1 MANASFGS
9 NRTFRVRIVMADS
22 ANGFESASDIDPNST
37 IGDMLDLQVERY
49 PDRDALVNVEAG
61 ERYTYAEFRDEV
73 DRVARGLM
81 ALDIERGQH
90 VGIWAT
96 NYSEWVL
103 TQFATA
109 KIGAVMV
116 NVNPA
121 YRTHEIAYLLE
132 QSEANAL
139 ILIGRFRNSDYVGM
153 LNEVVPELK
162 DSNPGELNSHRF
174 PYLRNV
180 IHIVPHGDR
189 DATTP
194 DGMWSW
200 QEMVARHVDV
210 SAQQLADRQAGCR
223 PDDPVNIQYT
233 SGTTGNPKG
242 AMLTHHNL
250 VSNGLYVGDAIEL
263 TEEDRLCVPVPF
275 YHCFGCVMGNL
286 GCITHGSAIV
296 IATEHFD
303 PLKTLQAIEQERCTA
318 LYGVPTMFTAQLEHP
333 EFDSFDVTSL
343 RTGIMAGSP
352 CPIEVMRQVIDKM
365 GAHQMTIAYGQTEHS
380 PVITQ
385 TLVTDSIERR
395 VSTVGAV
402 LPGVEA
408 RIVDHE
414 SGQILG
420 PGVQGE
426 LQARSSMVMT
436 GYYNLPEA
444 TAAAID
450 DEGWLHTGDLAEVD
464 EDGYYKITG
473 RLKDMII
480 RGGENVYPREIEEFL
495 YTHPKISD
503 VQVIGVPDERFGE
516 EVMAWVM
523 LRQGESAD
531 EEEIREF
538 CRGKIAHF
546 KVPRYVKVTE
556 EFPMTVTGKIQKFR
570 MREMAVEELG
580 LQIASKI
587 ETA

>member
-1 MANASFGS
+1 MTDNANINGS
-9 NRTFRVRIVMADS
+9 TSGV
-22 ANGFESASDIDPNST
+22 DINST

-49 PDRDALVNVEAG
+49 AGRDALVNFETG
-61 ERYTYAEFRDEV
+61 ERFNYAGFREEAE
-73 DRVARGLM
+73 RVARGLM
-81 ALDIERGQH
+81 ALGIQRGQH

-121 YRTHEIAYLLE
+121 YRTHELAYLLD

-153 LNEVVPELK
+153 LNEVAPEIK
-162 DSNPGELNSHRF
+162 ESAPGELRSPRF
-174 PYLRNV
+174 PYLRHV
-180 IHIVPHGDR
+180 IHIPPHSDL
-189 DATTP
+189 ACETP
-194 DGMWSW
+194 PGMWSW
-200 QEMVARHVDV
+200 ADMVGRHIEV
-210 SAQQLADRQAGCR
+210 SREQLAARQAECKPG
-223 PDDPVNIQYT
+223 DPVNIQYT
-233 SGTTGNPKG
+233 SGTTGKPKG

-250 VSNGLYVGDAIEL
+250 VANAVYVGDCIEL
-263 TEEDRLCVPVPF
+263 TENDRLCIPVPF

-296 IATEHFD
+296 IAAEHFD
-303 PLKTLQAIEQERCTA
+303 PLKTLQALDKERCTA
-318 LYGVPTMFTAQLEHP
+318 LYGVPTMFIAQLDHP
-333 EFDSFDVTSL
+333 DFDSFDVSSL

-352 CPIEVMRQVIDKM
+352 CPIEVMRQVIDRM

-385 TLVTDSIERR
+385 TLISDSIERR
-395 VSTVGAV
+395 VSTVGKV

-408 RIVDHE
+408 RIVDPE
-414 SGQILG
+414 TGLEVG
-420 PGVQGE
+420 PGIQGE
-426 LQARSSMVMT
+426 LQARSSMVML

-444 TAAAID
+444 TASAID
-450 DEGWLHTGDLAEVD
+450 EESWLHTGDLAEVD
-464 EDGYYKITG
+464 EQGYYRITG

-495 YTHPKISD
+495 YTHPKVSD
-503 VQVIGVPDERFGE
+503 VQVIGVPDERYGE

-523 LRQGESAD
+523 LKTGESAD
-531 EEEIREF
+531 SEEIREY
-538 CRGKIAHF
+538 CRGRIAHF
-546 KVPRYVKVTE
+546 KVPRYVKVTT

-580 LQIASKI
+580 LQAASQI

>member
-1 MANASFGS
+1 
-9 NRTFRVRIVMADS
+9 MADHV
-22 ANGFESASDIDPNST
+22 NGMESAKSIDPHST
-37 IGDMLDLQVERY
+37 IGDMLDRQAAGYAERE
-49 PDRDALVNVEAG
+49 ALVNAETG

-73 DRVARGLM
+73 DQVARGLM
-81 ALDIERGQH
+81 ALGIGRGHH
-90 VGIWAT
+90 VGIWST
-96 NYSEWVL
+96 NYTEWVL
-103 TQFATA
+103 TQFATS

-121 YRTHEIAYLLE
+121 YRTHELAYVLE

-153 LNEVVPELK
+153 VNEVVPELK
-162 DSNPGELNSHRF
+162 DSNPGELRSSRF

-180 IHIVPHGDR
+180 IHIPPHDGK
-189 DATTP
+189 AGAETP
-194 DGMWSW
+194 AGMWAW
-200 QEMVARHVDV
+200 REVVARNAEISPD
-210 SAQQLADRQAGCR
+210 QLAVRQAECR
-223 PDDPVNIQYT
+223 PDDPINIQYT

-250 VSNGLYVGDAIEL
+250 VSNALYVGDCIEL
-263 TEEDRLCVPVPF
+263 TEADRLCIPVPF

-286 GCITHGSAIV
+286 GCITHGSTIV
-296 IATEHFD
+296 IPAEHFD
-303 PLKTLQAIEQERCTA
+303 ALKTLRALEQERCTA
-318 LYGVPTMFTAQLEHP
+318 LYGVPTMFIAQLDHP
-333 EFDSFDVTSL
+333 DFDSFDVSSL

-352 CPIEVMRQVIDKM
+352 CPIEVMRQVIDRM

-385 TLVTDSIERR
+385 TLVSDSIERR

-408 RIVDHE
+408 RIVDPE
-414 SGQILG
+414 SGKVLG

-426 LQARSSMVMT
+426 LQARSSMVMR
-436 GYYNLPEA
+436 GYYNMPEA
-444 TAAAID
+444 TDAAID
-450 DEGWLHTGDLAEVD
+450 SEGWLHTGDLAEVD

-495 YTHPKISD
+495 YTHPKVSD
-503 VQVIGVPDERFGE
+503 VQVIGVPDERYGE

-523 LRQGESAD
+523 LKPGESA
-531 EEEIREF
+531 EPEEIREF
-538 CRGKIAHF
+538 CRGRIAHF

-570 MREMAVEELG
+570 MREMAVEELS
-580 LQIASKI
+580 LQAASQV

>member
-1 MANASFGS
+1 MAGS
-9 NRTFRVRIVMADS
+9 INPYS
-22 ANGFESASDIDPNST
+22 A
-37 IGDMLDLQVERY
+37 IGDVLDRQAERFAE
-49 PDRDALVNVEAG
+49 RDALVNVETG
-61 ERYTYAEFRDEV
+61 QRYTYAEFRDEV
-73 DRVARGLM
+73 ERVARGLM
-81 ALDIERGQH
+81 SLGIQRGHH

-121 YRTHEIAYLLE
+121 YRTHELAYVLE
-132 QSEANAL
+132 QSEANA
-139 ILIGRFRNSDYVGM
+139 IVLIGRFRNSDYAAM

-162 DSNPGELNSHRF
+162 DSSPGELRSSRF

-180 IHIVPHGDR
+180 ICIPTHAERAG
-189 DATTP
+189 TETP
-194 DGMWSW
+194 AGMWSW
-200 QEMVARHVDV
+200 DEMVAKSHEV
-210 SAQQLADRQAGCR
+210 SPAQLAARQAECR
-223 PDDPVNIQYT
+223 PDDPINIQYT

-263 TEEDRLCVPVPF
+263 TENDRLCVPVPF

-286 GCITHGSAIV
+286 GCITHGSAII
-296 IATEHFD
+296 IASEHFD
-303 PLKTLQAIEQERCTA
+303 PLKTLQALEKERCTA
-318 LYGVPTMFTAQLEHP
+318 LYGVPTMFIAQLGHED
-333 EFDSFDVTSL
+333 FDRFDLAPL

-352 CPIEVMRQVIDKM
+352 CPIEVMRQVIDRM

-385 TLVTDSIERR
+385 TLVSDSIERR

-408 RIVDHE
+408 RIVDPE
-414 SGQILG
+414 SGEVLG
-420 PGVQGE
+420 PGMQGE
-426 LQARSSMVMT
+426 LQARSSMVMR
-436 GYYNLPEA
+436 GYYNMPEA

-450 DEGWLHTGDLAEVD
+450 AEGWLHTGDLAEVD

-503 VQVIGVPDERFGE
+503 VQVVGVPDERFGE

-523 LRQGESAD
+523 LKPGESA
-531 EEEIREF
+531 EAEEIREF
-538 CRGKIAHF
+538 CRGRIAHF
-546 KVPRYVKVTE
+546 KIPRYVKVTE

-580 LQIASKI
+580 LQAASKI

>member
-1 MANASFGS
+1 MAGS
-9 NRTFRVRIVMADS
+9 
-22 ANGFESASDIDPNST
+22 IDPNST
-37 IGDMLDLQVERY
+37 IGDVLDRQAERFAE
-49 PDRDALVNVEAG
+49 RDALVNVETG

-73 DRVARGLM
+73 ERVARGLM
-81 ALDIERGQH
+81 ALGIQRGHH

-121 YRTHEIAYLLE
+121 YRTHELAYVLE

-139 ILIGRFRNSDYVGM
+139 ILIGRFRNSDYAAMV
-153 LNEVVPELK
+153 NEVVPELR
-162 DSNPGELNSHRF
+162 DSSPGELRSPQF

-180 IHIVPHGDR
+180 ICIPPHGDG
-189 DATTP
+189 AGAETP
-194 DGMWSW
+194 AGMWSW
-200 QEMVARHVDV
+200 DEMVAKHSEV
-210 SAQQLADRQAGCR
+210 SREQLAARQSECL
-223 PDDPVNIQYT
+223 PDDPINIQYT

-263 TEEDRLCVPVPF
+263 TENDRLCVPVPF

-286 GCITHGSAIV
+286 GCITHGSAII
-296 IATEHFD
+296 IASEHFD
-303 PLKTLQAIEQERCTA
+303 PLKTLQALERERGTA
-318 LYGVPTMFTAQLEHP
+318 LYGVPTMFIAQLDHP
-333 EFDSFDVTSL
+333 DFDNFDVSSL

-352 CPIEVMRQVIDKM
+352 CPIEVMRQVIDRM

-385 TLVTDSIERR
+385 TLVSDSIERR

-408 RIVDHE
+408 RIVDPE
-414 SGQILG
+414 SGEILG
-420 PGVQGE
+420 PGIQGE
-426 LQARSSMVMT
+426 LQARSSMVMR
-436 GYYNLPEA
+436 GYYNMPEA

-450 DEGWLHTGDLAEVD
+450 EEGWLHTGDLAEVD
-464 EDGYYKITG
+464 EDGYYRITG

-523 LRQGESAD
+523 LRPGESAD
-531 EEEIREF
+531 AEEFREF
-538 CRGKIAHF
+538 CRGRIAHF
-546 KVPRYVKVTE
+546 KIPRYVKVTT

-580 LQIASKI
+580 LQTASQI

>member
-1 MANASFGS
+1 MAGS
-9 NRTFRVRIVMADS
+9 
-22 ANGFESASDIDPNST
+22 IDPYST
-37 IGDMLDLQVERY
+37 IGDVLDRQAKRFAQQ
-49 PDRDALVNVEAG
+49 DALVNVETG
-61 ERYTYAEFRDEV
+61 ERYTYAAFRDAVE
-73 DRVARGLM
+73 RVARGLM
-81 ALDIERGQH
+81 ALGIQRGHH

-121 YRTHEIAYLLE
+121 YRTHELAYVLE

-139 ILIGRFRNSDYVGM
+139 ILIGRFRNSDYAAMVS
-153 LNEVVPELK
+153 EVVPELK
-162 DSNPGELNSHRF
+162 DSIPGELRSSEF
-174 PYLRNV
+174 PHLRNV
-180 IHIVPHGDR
+180 ICIPAHGDGA
-189 DATTP
+189 DAP
-194 DGMWSW
+194 PPAGMWSW
-200 QEMVARHVDV
+200 DEMVAKHSEV
-210 SAQQLADRQAGCR
+210 SPQQLAARQAECR
-223 PDDPVNIQYT
+223 PDDPINIQYT

-263 TEEDRLCVPVPF
+263 TENDRLCVPVPF

-286 GCITHGSAIV
+286 GCITHGSAII
-296 IATEHFD
+296 IASEHFD
-303 PLKTLQAIEQERCTA
+303 PLKTLQALEQERCTA
-318 LYGVPTMFTAQLEHP
+318 LYGVPTMFIGQLDHP
-333 EFDSFDVTSL
+333 EFDSFDVSSL

-352 CPIEVMRQVIDKM
+352 CPIEVMRQVIDRM

-385 TLVTDSIERR
+385 TLVSDSIERR

-408 RIVDHE
+408 RIVDPE
-414 SGQILG
+414 SGEIQG
-420 PGVQGE
+420 PGIQGE
-426 LQARSSMVMT
+426 LQARSSMVMR
-436 GYYNLPEA
+436 GYYNMPEA

-523 LRQGESAD
+523 LRPGETA
-531 EEEIREF
+531 EAEEIREF
-538 CRGKIAHF
+538 CRGRIAHF
-546 KVPRYVKVTE
+546 KIPRYVKVTE

-580 LQIASKI
+580 LEAASQI

>member
-1 MANASFGS
+1 MGGIMSGS
-9 NRTFRVRIVMADS
+9 
-22 ANGFESASDIDPNST
+22 IDVNST
-37 IGDMLDLQVERY
+37 IGDMLDSQAVRFAERE
-49 PDRDALVNVEAG
+49 ALVNVETG
-61 ERYTYAEFRDEV
+61 DRYTYTGFRDEV
-73 DRVARGLM
+73 NRIARGLM
-81 ALDIERGQH
+81 ALGVQRGHH

-121 YRTHEIAYLLE
+121 FRTHELAYVLE
-132 QSEANAL
+132 QSESNAL
-139 ILIGRFRNSDYVGM
+139 ILIGRFRNSDYAAMV
-153 LNEVVPELK
+153 NEVVPEIK
-162 DSNPGELNSHRF
+162 ESSPGELNSSRF
-174 PYLRNV
+174 PHLRNV
-180 IHIVPHGDR
+180 VYIPPHGDGA
-189 DATTP
+189 DAPTP
-194 DGMWSW
+194 DGMLSW
-200 QEMVARHVDV
+200 DQMVAGHTTV
-210 SAQQLADRQAGCR
+210 SPAELAARQAECEPG
-223 PDDPVNIQYT
+223 DPINIQYT

-250 VSNGLYVGDAIEL
+250 VANGVYVGDCIEL
-263 TEEDRLCVPVPF
+263 TEHDRLCIPVPF

-296 IATEHFD
+296 IASEHFD
-303 PLKTLQAIEQERCTA
+303 PQKTLQALDRERCTA
-318 LYGVPTMFTAQLEHP
+318 LYGVPTMFIAQLGHP
-333 EFDSFDVTSL
+333 DFDSFDLSSL

-352 CPIEVMRQVIDKM
+352 CPIEVMRQVIDRM

-385 TLVTDSIERR
+385 TLTSDSIDRR
-395 VSTVGAV
+395 VSTVGKV

-408 RIVDHE
+408 RIVDPE
-414 SGQILG
+414 TGDVMG
-420 PGVQGE
+420 PGSQGE
-426 LQARSSMVMT
+426 LQARSSMVMR
-436 GYYNLPEA
+436 GYYNMEEA
-444 TAAAID
+444 TASAID
-450 DEGWLHTGDLAEVD
+450 DEGWLHTGDLATVD
-464 EDGYYKITG
+464 EDGYYNITG

-503 VQVIGVPDERFGE
+503 VQVIGVPDERFVE

-523 LRQGESAD
+523 LKPGETAD
-531 EEEIREF
+531 GEDIREF
-538 CRGKIAHF
+538 CRGKIAHY
-546 KVPRYVKVTE
+546 KIPRYVKVTD

-580 LQIASKI
+580 LQTASGI

>member
-1 MANASFGS
+1 
-9 NRTFRVRIVMADS
+9 MADTDNTVAS
-22 ANGFESASDIDPNST
+22 VNGVDINST
-37 IGDMLDLQVERY
+37 IGDVLDRQAERFA
-49 PDRDALVNVEAG
+49 DRDALVNVETG
-61 ERYTYAEFRDEV
+61 ERYTYSQFHDEV
-73 DRVARGLM
+73 ERVARGLM
-81 ALDIERGQH
+81 ALGIHKGQH

-121 YRTHEIAYLLE
+121 YRTHELAYLLE

-153 LNEVVPELK
+153 LNEVVPEIAK
-162 DSNPGELNSHRF
+162 AAPGELRSPQF
-174 PYLRNV
+174 PYLRHV
-180 IHIVPHGDR
+180 IHIPPHSDDTGG
-189 DATTP
+189 ATP
-194 DGMWSW
+194 PGMLSW
-200 QEMVARHVDV
+200 AEMVAMHTQV
-210 SAQQLADRQAGCR
+210 SPERLAARQAQCR
-223 PDDPVNIQYT
+223 PEDPVNIQYT

-242 AMLTHHNL
+242 AMLTHLNL
-250 VSNGLYVGDAIEL
+250 VANGVYVGDCIEL
-263 TEEDRLCVPVPF
+263 TEFDRLCVPVPF

-296 IATEHFD
+296 IASEHFD
-303 PLKTLQAIEQERCTA
+303 PLKTLQAVEGERCTA
-318 LYGVPTMFTAQLEHP
+318 LYGVPTMFIAQLGHP
-333 EFDSFDVTSL
+333 EFDNFDISSL

-365 GAHQMTIAYGQTEHS
+365 GASQMTIAYGQTEHS

-385 TLVTDSIERR
+385 TLTSDSIERR
-395 VSTVGAV
+395 VSTVGKA

-408 RIVDHE
+408 RVVDPE
-414 SGQILG
+414 TGQELG

-426 LQARSSMVMT
+426 LQARSAMVMR

-444 TAAAID
+444 TASAID
-450 DEGWLHTGDLAEVD
+450 GDGWLHTGDLAEVD
-464 EDGYYKITG
+464 ADGYYKITG

-495 YTHPKISD
+495 YTHPKVSD

-523 LRQGESAD
+523 LRPGETAD
-531 EEEIREF
+531 AEEIREF
-538 CRGKIAHF
+538 CRGRIAHF
-546 KVPRYVKVTE
+546 KVPRYVKVTDQ
-556 EFPMTVTGKIQKFR
+556 FPMTVTGKIQKFR

-580 LQIASKI
+580 LEAASRI

>member
-1 MANASFGS
+1 MTENP
-9 NRTFRVRIVMADS
+9 S
-22 ANGFESASDIDPNST
+22 ANGSASGLDINST
-37 IGDMLDLQVERY
+37 MGDVLDRQAERFA
-49 PDRDALVNVEAG
+49 DRDALVNVETG
-61 ERYTYAEFRDEV
+61 QRYSYSEFRDEV

-81 ALDIERGQH
+81 ALGIQRGQH

-121 YRTHEIAYLLE
+121 YRTHELAYLLQ

-139 ILIGRFRNSDYVGM
+139 ILIGRFRNSSYVEM
-153 LNEVVPELK
+153 LNEVVPEIREAT
-162 DSNPGELNSHRF
+162 PGELRSARF
-174 PYLRNV
+174 PYLRHV
-180 IHIVPHGDR
+180 VHIPSHADGA
-189 DATTP
+189 DAETP
-194 DGMWSW
+194 PGMWSW
-200 QEMVARHVDV
+200 EGMVARHVEV
-210 SAQQLADRQAGCR
+210 TPEAMVERQAGCR

-250 VSNGLYVGDAIEL
+250 VANAVYVGDCIEL
-263 TEEDRLCVPVPF
+263 TEVDRLCIPVPF

-296 IATEHFD
+296 IASEHFD
-303 PLKTLQAIEQERCTA
+303 ALKTLQAVEQERCTA
-318 LYGVPTMFTAQLEHP
+318 LYGVPTMFIGQLDHP
-333 EFDSFDVTSL
+333 DFDSFDVSSL

-352 CPIEVMRQVIDKM
+352 CPIEVMRQVIDRM
-365 GAHQMTIAYGQTEHS
+365 GADQMTIAYGQTEHS

-385 TLVTDSIERR
+385 TLVSDSIERR

-408 RIVDHE
+408 RIADPE
-414 SGQILG
+414 TGEILG

-426 LQARSSMVMT
+426 LQARSSMVML

-444 TAAAID
+444 TASAID
-450 DEGWLHTGDLAEVD
+450 VEGWLHTGDLAEVD
-464 EDGYYKITG
+464 DDGYYKITG

-495 YTHPKISD
+495 YTHPKVSD

-523 LRQGESAD
+523 LRPGETAD
-531 EEEIREF
+531 PEEIREY
-538 CRGKIAHF
+538 CRGRIAHF
-546 KVPRYVKVTE
+546 KVPRYVKVAT

-580 LQIASKI
+580 LEAASQI

>member
-1 MANASFGS
+1 MAGS
-9 NRTFRVRIVMADS
+9 GVDRH
-22 ANGFESASDIDPNST
+22 ST
-37 IGDMLDLQVERY
+37 IGDVLDQQVERFAG
-49 PDRDALVNVEAG
+49 RDALVNFETG
-61 ERYTYAEFRDEV
+61 ERFTYSEFRDEV
-73 DRVARGLM
+73 ERVARGLM
-81 ALDIERGQH
+81 SLGIRKGHH
-90 VGIWAT
+90 VGIWCT

-121 YRTHEIAYLLE
+121 YRTHELAYVLE

-139 ILIGRFRNSDYVGM
+139 ILIGRFRNSDYAAMV
-153 LNEVVPELK
+153 NEVVPELK
-162 DSNPGELNSHRF
+162 DCSPGELSSLRF
-174 PYLRNV
+174 PYLRHV
-180 IHIVPHGDR
+180 IFIPPHSEP
-189 DATTP
+189 DAGTP
-194 DGMWSW
+194 PGMWSW
-200 QEMVARHVDV
+200 SDMVGRHTGV
-210 SAQQLADRQAGCR
+210 SLEELSARQAECQ

-250 VSNGLYVGDAIEL
+250 VANGVYVGDCIEL
-263 TEEDRLCVPVPF
+263 TENDRLCIPVPF

-296 IATEHFD
+296 IPAEHFD
-303 PLKTLQAIEQERCTA
+303 PLKTLQALDKEHCTA
-318 LYGVPTMFTAQLEHP
+318 LYGVPTMFIAQLDHL
-333 EFDSFDVTSL
+333 EFDSFDLSSL

-352 CPIEVMRQVIDKM
+352 CPIEVMRQVIDRM

-385 TLVTDSIERR
+385 TLTSDSIERR
-395 VSTVGAV
+395 VSTVGKV

-408 RIVDHE
+408 RVVDPE
-414 SGQILG
+414 TGMEVG

-426 LQARSSMVMT
+426 LQARSSMVMQ
-436 GYYNLPEA
+436 GYYNMPEA
-444 TAAAID
+444 TNSAID
-450 DEGWLHTGDLAEVD
+450 GEGWLHTGDLAEVD
-464 EDGYYKITG
+464 EEGYYKITG

-495 YTHPKISD
+495 YTHPKVSD

-523 LRQGESAD
+523 LKPGESTD
-531 EEEIREF
+531 PEEIREF
-538 CRGKIAHF
+538 CRGRIAHF

-580 LQIASKI
+580 LQAASRI